1 MAGDY
6 TRLRFDPRNDGAGIL
21 QQQGRVMLDQDWNEQ
36 VELVRRR
43 IRAGTL
49 DTVGAGV
56 VPMQTPE
63 GFHIQLTAAND
74 LTIGV
79 GRIYVDGLLAE
90 NHGTGPLA
98 YDTTLDEQV
107 GSQPIPYEQQPYLPT
122 PWTLPGPNPF
132 LLPQPPDNGPHLVYL
147 DVWTREETWLQDPL
161 LIEKA
166 VGVDTVTRLQTAWQV
181 RVLKDVGTGVT
192 CATPDDQ
199 IPGWVAAT
207 TRSAALLT
215 TAAAGVPQST
225 DPCTIPA
232 EGGYRG
238 TENRT
243 YRVEIHTPGGFG
255 TAQFKWSRNN
265 ASLATQVTALN
276 ATGQVLTVV
285 MTKRDSV
292 VRFAAGAWVEVTD
305 DIHEFAGVA
314 GEMHQVQAVDDVNL
328 TITLATALTAGVF
341 DPTHPER
348 HTRVTLWDESDT
360 VRDPNNNTIV
370 DVDTNGGLIP
380 VLQNTTVV
388 LEDGIQVSF
397 SLDPTIAGGAFQAR
411 DFWVF
416 TARTVDASVE
426 ILTSAPPR
434 GIHHHYCRLAV
445 VTFPFPNIPGDCRS
459 FWPPDLGGDCGCDA
473 CVTAQ
478 SHNQGTFTIQ
488 TAIEQV
494 KSGGRVCI
502 GPGVYVL
509 AETITL
515 SGVQSVE
522 LAGHGNPVLLAPTA
536 VAKTTRPVIL
546 VDGCTGV
553 TVQDLTIGM
562 AAPSAE
568 NLRQGAIFTPGI
580 MLQNSAF
587 VTVTR
592 CGFISIDNTVAG
604 NPAIAVGG
612 FLSEATISDNAV
624 SFLAADQQGN
634 LSPGPGTGLARL
646 PTIGDNSIDFLLS
659 LDLYVRD
666 NFLQCGSSGINL
678 DVLCWHVWQV
688 EVSGNFIGPTAVS
701 GINLAGIG
709 LPAPSSRVEISR
721 NEVIGSGDGIV
732 CGLSAARIVENDI
745 LSSTAAGAAGGG
757 GVILDATL
765 IPMTLD
771 GCEITGNR
779 IVGVGGVGI
788 ELRPNLGTVVI
799 TGNLVETAGAG
810 GIVMSRGNSALHL
823 RIAGNQ
829 LLGLIPS
836 VANPDVVLLT
846 VAVGM
851 LLTAVGLVEIEGNV
865 IKDLGLDTTG
875 NTSRTGIGL
884 IACNSVRIA
893 GNQVINIGPASV
905 TFGPSAGIS
914 VTGPPF
920 DRAEVVDNIIR
931 RSDSVIQA
939 TDSTVWRALY
949 IGPLAAFGESAVF
962 STVPLANNQFLL
974 VSAAAAI
981 AVNEGQQMATV
992 DGNFMEALSIAPAAE
1007 ISTTGTCIF
1016 TSNQCTLHA
1025 PSFFGASQ
1033 LGNATEPSIFFPS
1046 RTAVSLAAPSV
1057 IASNNIVTGG
1067 ILNLDIATTTPFTAL
1082 GNITGNQM
1090 RLGGV
1095 ALPAPWNTLN
1105 I

>member
-6 TRLRFDPRNDGAGIL
+6 TRLRFDPKNDGAGIL

-36 VELVRRR
+36 VDLVRRR

-56 VPMQTPE
+56 VPLQTPE

-90 NHGTGPLA
+90 NHGTGPA
-98 YDTTLDEQV
+98 VYDAKLDEQV
-107 GSQPIPYEQQPYLPT
+107 GSQPVPYEQQPYLPT

-132 LLPQPPDNGPHLVYL
+132 VLPQPPDNGPHLVYL

-181 RVLKDVGTGVT
+181 RVLMDVGAGVT

-199 IPGWVAAT
+199 IPGWAAVT
-207 TRSAALLT
+207 ARSAGLLT

-265 ASLATQVTALN
+265 ASFATQVTAIN
-276 ATGQVLTVV
+276 ATGSVLTVV

-292 VRFAAGAWVEVTD
+292 VRFTPGAWVEVTD
-305 DIHEFAGVA
+305 DIHEFAGVT

-328 TITLATALTAGVF
+328 TITLATSLTAGVF
-341 DPTHPER
+341 DPSHPER
-348 HTRVTLWDESDT
+348 HTRVTLWDESGT
-360 VRDPNNNTIV
+360 VRDPNNNIIV
-370 DVDTNGGLIP
+370 DVGSNGGLIP

-388 LEDGIQVSF
+388 LEDGIQISF
-397 SLDPTIAGGAFQAR
+397 GLDPALTGVTFHAR

-416 TARTVDASVE
+416 TARAVDASVE
-426 ILTSAPPR
+426 ILTKAPPR
-434 GIHHHYCRLAV
+434 GLHHHYCRLAV
-445 VTFPFPNIPGDCRS
+445 VTFPNSPADCRS
-459 FWPPDLGGDCGCDA
+459 FWPPSLGGDCGCDA

-478 SHNQGTFTIQ
+478 SHNQGIFTIQ

-509 AETITL
+509 TETITL
-515 SGVQSVE
+515 GGVQSVE

-536 VAKTTRPVIL
+536 AAQATQPVIL
-546 VDGCTGV
+546 IDSSTGV

-562 AAPSAE
+562 APALAFDPTQ
-568 NLRQGAIFTPGI
+568 NVILFPGI
-580 MLQNSAF
+580 MMQNSAF

-592 CGFISIDNTVAG
+592 CGFISIENTVAG

-612 FLSEATISDNAV
+612 FLSEATIADNAV
-624 SFLAADQQGN
+624 SFLTADQQGN
-634 LSPGPGTGLARL
+634 LSPGPGTGVARL

-666 NFLQCGSSGINL
+666 NFLQCGSSGVNL
-678 DVLCWHVWQV
+678 DALCWHVWQV
-688 EVSGNFIGPTAVS
+688 EVSGNFIGPTAVN
-701 GINLAGIG
+701 GVNLAGIG
-709 LPAPSSRVEISR
+709 LPAPSSRVEIRR

-732 CGLSAARIVENDI
+732 CGVSAARISDNDI

-757 GVILDATL
+757 GIILDATL

-788 ELRPNLGTVVI
+788 ELRPTLGTAVI
-799 TGNLVETAGAG
+799 TGNLVETAGGG
-810 GIVMSRGNSALHL
+810 GIVMSRGNSAQHL
-823 RIAGNQ
+823 RITGNQ

-836 VANPDVVLLT
+836 VANPDVVALN
-846 VAVGM
+846 VAVGI
-851 LLTAVGLVEIEGNV
+851 LLTAVGVVEIEGNV
-865 IKDLGLDTTG
+865 VKDFALDTTG
-875 NTSRTGIGL
+875 NISRTGIGL

-893 GNQVINIGPASV
+893 GNQVINVGPASV
-905 TFGPSAGIS
+905 TFGPSAGIA

-931 RSDSVIQA
+931 RSDSVTQA
-939 TDSTVWRALY
+939 TDSTIWRGLY
-949 IGPLAAFGESAVF
+949 IGPLATFGESTVF
-962 STVPLANNQFLL
+962 SAVALADNQFLL
-974 VSAAAAI
+974 VSNAAAF
-981 AVNEGQQMATV
+981 AVNEGQQQATV
-992 DGNFMEALSIAPAAE
+992 HGNFVEALSIAPAAE
-1007 ISTTGTCIF
+1007 VSTTGTCIF
-1016 TSNQCTLHA
+1016 TSNQCSLHA
-1025 PSFFGASQ
+1025 PNFFGIAAGDRVAEPSSFFG
-1033 LGNATEPSIFFPS
+1033 GN
-1046 RTAVSLAAPSV
+1046 TAVLLAAPSV
-1057 IASNNIVTGG
+1057 IASNNFVTGG
-1067 ILNLDIATTTPFTAL
+1067 FLNLDIAASTPFTAL
-1082 GNITGNQM
+1082 GNITGNLL
-1090 RLGGV
+1090 RLGGA

-1105 I
+1105 A

>member
-6 TRLRFDPRNDGAGIL
+6 TRLRFDPKNDGSGIL

-56 VPMQTPE
+56 VPLQTPE

-90 NHGTGPLA
+90 NHGTGPTV
-98 YDTTLDEQV
+98 YDAKLDEQV

-132 LLPQPPDNGPHLVYL
+132 QLPQPPDNGPHLVYL

-181 RVLKDVGTGVT
+181 RVLKDVGTGVN

-199 IPGWVAAT
+199 IPGWAAAT
-207 TRSAALLT
+207 ARSAGLLT

-232 EGGYRG
+232 DGGYRG

-265 ASLATQVTALN
+265 ASFATQVTAIN
-276 ATGQVLTVV
+276 ATGTVLTVV

-314 GEMHQVQAVDDVNL
+314 GEMHQVQVVDDVNL
-328 TITLATALTAGVF
+328 TITLATALTTGMF

-348 HTRVTLWDESDT
+348 HTRVTLWDESGT
-360 VRDPNNNTIV
+360 VRDPNNNIIV

-388 LEDGIQVSF
+388 LEDGLQISF
-397 SLDPTIAGGAFQAR
+397 GLDPAITGGTFHAR

-416 TARTVDASVE
+416 TARAVDASVE
-426 ILTSAPPR
+426 ILTNVPPR

-445 VTFPFPNIPGDCRS
+445 VTFPNSPADCRS
-459 FWPPDLGGDCGCDA
+459 FWPPSLGGDCGCDA

-478 SHNQGTFTIQ
+478 SHNQGIFTIQ

-509 AETITL
+509 SETITL

-536 VAKTTRPVIL
+536 QAQATQPVIL
-546 VDGCTGV
+546 IDGSTGV

-562 AAPSAE
+562 APAIAFDP
-568 NLRQGAIFTPGI
+568 RQNVILFPGI

-592 CGFISIDNTVAG
+592 CGFISIENTVAG

-624 SFLAADQQGN
+624 SFLTADQQGN

-646 PTIGDNSIDFLLS
+646 PTLGGDNSIDFLLS
-659 LDLYVRD
+659 LDFYVRD
-666 NFLQCGSSGINL
+666 NFLQCGSSGVNL
-678 DVLCWHVWQV
+678 DALCWHVWQV

-732 CGLSAARIVENDI
+732 CGVSAARIVDNDI

-788 ELRPNLGTVVI
+788 ELRPMLGTVVI
-799 TGNLVETAGAG
+799 TGNLVETAGGG
-810 GIVMSRGNSALHL
+810 GIVMSRGNSAQQL

-836 VANPDVVLLT
+836 IANPDVVALN
-846 VAVGM
+846 VAAGI

-865 IKDLGLDTTG
+865 IKDFALDTTG
-875 NTSRTGIGL
+875 NISRVGISL
-884 IACNSVRIA
+884 IACKSVRIA

-905 TFGPSAGIS
+905 TFGPSAGIA

-931 RSDSVIQA
+931 RSDSVTQA
-939 TDSTVWRALY
+939 TDSTIWRALY

-962 STVPLANNQFLL
+962 SVIPLADNQFLL
-974 VSAAAAI
+974 VSDAAAF
-981 AVNEGQQMATV
+981 AVNEGQQQATV
-992 DGNFMEALSIAPAAE
+992 HGNFMEALSIAPAAE
-1007 ISTTGTCIF
+1007 VSTTGTCIF
-1016 TSNQCTLHA
+1016 TSNQCLLHA
-1025 PSFFGASQ
+1025 PNFFRAAAGERAGEPSSFFP
-1033 LGNATEPSIFFPS
+1033 GN
-1046 RTAVSLAAPSV
+1046 TAVLLAAPSV
-1057 IASNNIVTGG
+1057 IASNNFVTGG
-1067 ILNLDIATTTPFTAL
+1067 FLNLDIAASTPFTAL
-1082 GNITGNQM
+1082 GNITGNLM
-1090 RLGGV
+1090 RLGGA
-1095 ALPAPWNTLN
+1095 ALPAPWNALN
-1105 I
+1105 V

>member
-49 DTVGAGV
+49 DTIGAGV
-56 VPMQTPE
+56 VPLQTPE
-63 GFHIQLTAAND
+63 GFHIQLTATND

-90 NHGTGPLA
+90 NHGTGAPI
-98 YDTTLDEQV
+98 YDAKLDEQV
-107 GSQPIPYEQQPYLPT
+107 GSQPVPYEQQPYLPT

-132 LLPQPPDNGPHLVYL
+132 QLPQPPDNGPHLVYL
-147 DVWTREETWLQDPL
+147 DVWTREVTWLQDPL
-161 LIEKA
+161 LVEKA

-181 RVLKDVGTGVT
+181 RVLKDVGAGVT

-199 IPGWVAAT
+199 IPGWAAAT
-207 TRSAALLT
+207 ARSAGLLT

-243 YRVEIHTPGGFG
+243 YRVEIHTPDGFG

-276 ATGQVLTVV
+276 ATGTVLTVV

-292 VRFAAGAWVEVTD
+292 VRFAAGSWVEVTD

-314 GEMHQVQAVDDVNL
+314 GEMHQVQAVDDVNQ
-328 TITLATALTAGVF
+328 TITLATALTAGAF

-348 HTRVTLWDESDT
+348 HTRVTLWDQSGT
-360 VRDPNNNTIV
+360 VRDPNNNIIV

-397 SLDPTIAGGAFQAR
+397 GLDPAITGGAFQAR

-416 TARTVDASVE
+416 TARAVDASVE
-426 ILTSAPPR
+426 ILTNAPPR

-445 VTFPFPNIPGDCRS
+445 VTFPNSPADCRS
-459 FWPPDLGGDCGCDA
+459 FWPPSLGGDCGCDA

-478 SHNQGTFTIQ
+478 SHNQGIFTIQ

-509 AETITL
+509 TQTITL

-522 LAGHGNPVLLAPTA
+522 LAGHGSPVLLAPSAAAQGTQ
-536 VAKTTRPVIL
+536 PVIL
-546 VDGCTGV
+546 VDSCVGV

-562 AAPSAE
+562 APSIAFDPQQ
-568 NLRQGAIFTPGI
+568 NAILTPGI

-592 CGFISIDNTVAG
+592 CGFISIGNTLG
-604 NPAIAVGG
+604 SNPAIALGG
-612 FLSEATISDNAV
+612 FLSEATIAGNAV
-624 SFLAADQQGN
+624 SFLAADLQGN

-646 PTIGDNSIDFLLS
+646 PTLGGDNSIDFLLS

-666 NFLQCGSSGINL
+666 NFLQCGSSGVNL
-678 DVLCWHVWQV
+678 DALCWHVWQV

-732 CGLSAARIVENDI
+732 CGVSAARVVDNDI

-788 ELRPNLGTVVI
+788 ELRPNLGTAVI
-799 TGNLVETAGAG
+799 TRNLVETAGGG
-810 GIVMSRGNSALHL
+810 GIVMSRGNSAQHL

-836 VANPDVVLLT
+836 VTNPDVVLLN
-846 VAVGM
+846 VAVGV

-865 IKDLGLDTTG
+865 IKDFGLDTTG
-875 NTSRTGIGL
+875 NISRTGIGL
-884 IACNSVRIA
+884 IACNSVRVA
-893 GNQVINIGPASV
+893 GNQLINIGPASV
-905 TFGPSAGIS
+905 TFGPSAGIA

-931 RSDSVIQA
+931 RSDSVTQA
-939 TDSTVWRALY
+939 TDSTIWRALY
-949 IGPLAAFGESAVF
+949 IGPLATFGESTGF
-962 STVPLANNQFLL
+962 SAVPLANNQFVL
-974 VSAAAAI
+974 VSSAAVLF
-981 AVNEGQQMATV
+981 VNEGQQLATAH
-992 DGNFMEALSIAPAAE
+992 GNFMEALSIAPAAE
-1007 ISTTGTCIF
+1007 VSTTGSCIF
-1016 TSNQCTLHA
+1016 TNNQVALHA
-1025 PSFFGASQ
+1025 PSFFEPSQ
-1033 LGNATEPSIFFPS
+1033 LGNAREGSVFFPG
-1046 RTAVSLAAPSV
+1046 RTAVLLASQSV

-1067 ILNLDIATTTPFTAL
+1067 FMDLDIAQSSPFTVL
-1082 GNITGNQM
+1082 GNITGNQI
-1090 RLGGV
+1090 RVGGV
-1095 ALPAPWNTLN
+1095 ALTTPWSPLNT
-1105 I
+1105 

>member
-49 DTVGAGV
+49 DTIGAGV

-74 LTIGV
+74 LTIGA

-98 YDTTLDEQV
+98 YDAKLDEQV
-107 GSQPIPYEQQPYLPT
+107 GSLPIPYEEQPYLPT

-181 RVLKDVGTGVT
+181 RVLANVGAGVT

-207 TRSAALLT
+207 ARSAGLLT

-265 ASLATQVTALN
+265 ASLATQVTAIN
-276 ATGQVLTVV
+276 ATGSVLTVV

-292 VRFAAGAWVEVTD
+292 LRFAAGAWVEVTD

-348 HTRVTLWDESDT
+348 HTRVTFWDESGT
-360 VRDPNNNTIV
+360 VRDPNNNIIV

-388 LEDGIQVSF
+388 LEDGMQVSF
-397 SLDPTIAGGAFQAR
+397 SLDPAVTAGVFHAR

-416 TARTVDASVE
+416 TARAVDASAE
-426 ILTSAPPR
+426 ILTDAPPR
-434 GIHHHYCRLAV
+434 GVHHHYCRLAV
-445 VTFPFPNIPGDCRS
+445 VTFPFPSTPTDCRS
-459 FWPPDLGGDCGCDA
+459 FWPPNLGGDCGCDA

-478 SHNQGTFTIQ
+478 SHNQGVFTIQ

-509 AETITL
+509 TDTITL
-515 SGVQSVE
+515 SGVQAVE
-522 LAGHGNPVLLAPTA
+522 LAGHGNPVLLAPATA
-536 VAKTTRPVIL
+536 ATTTQPVIL
-546 VDGCTGV
+546 IEGCTGV

-562 AAPSAE
+562 APALTFDPKEAGI
-568 NLRQGAIFTPGI
+568 LTPGV
-580 MLQNSAF
+580 MVQNSVF
-587 VTVTR
+587 VTITC
-592 CGFISIDNTVAG
+592 CGFISIDNQNPN
-604 NPAIAVGG
+604 NPAIGFGG

-634 LSPGPGTGLARL
+634 LLPGPGTGLARL
-646 PTIGDNSIDFLLS
+646 PTLDANSVDFLLT
-659 LDLYVRD
+659 LDLYIRD
-666 NFLQCGSSGINL
+666 NFLQCGSSGVNL

-721 NEVIGSGDGIV
+721 NEVIGSGDGIL
-732 CGLSAARIVENDI
+732 CGLSAAHIVENDI
-745 LSSTAAGAAGGG
+745 VSSTAAGAAGGS

-765 IPMTLD
+765 IPMTVD

-788 ELRPNLGTVVI
+788 ELRPTLGTAVI
-799 TGNLVETAGAG
+799 TGNLVQGAGGG
-810 GIVMSRGNSALHL
+810 GIVMSRFNSAQHL

-836 VANPDVVLLT
+836 VANPDVAILN
-846 VAVGM
+846 VAVGV
-851 LLTAVGLVEIEGNV
+851 LLIAVGLVEIEGNV
-865 IKDLGLDTTG
+865 IKDLGLDTAG
-875 NTSRTGIGL
+875 NISRTGIGL
-884 IACNSVRIA
+884 IACSSVRIA

-905 TFGPSAGIS
+905 TFGPSAGIA

-931 RSDSVIQA
+931 RSDSVTQA

-949 IGPLAAFGESAVF
+949 IGPLATFGESAAF
-962 STVPLANNQFLL
+962 STVPLADNQFLL
-974 VSAAAAI
+974 VSAAATF
-981 AVNEGQQMATV
+981 AVNEGQQLATV
-992 DGNFMEALSIAPAAE
+992 HGNFMEALSIAPAAE
-1007 ISTTGTCIF
+1007 ITTTGTCIF
-1016 TSNQCTLHA
+1016 TNNQCALHA
-1025 PSFFGASQ
+1025 PSFFGLSQ
-1033 LGNATEPSIFFPS
+1033 AGSVAEPSSFFPGN
-1046 RTAVSLAAPSV
+1046 TAVSLAARSV
-1057 IASNNIVTGG
+1057 VASNNIVTGG
-1067 ILNLDIATTTPFTAL
+1067 FLNIDIAASTPFTAL

-1090 RLGGV
+1090 RLGGA